1 MYPTF
6 TEEQSISDAADT
18 QPNTFSIE
26 INNILNQFQ
35 FPIFSSPWQAT
46 VQHQIPNVHIYP
58 PPGHSVTTLPS
69 PPSFSHQ
76 FLGNPYND
84 ISSILT
90 SPDSSEHLSMAMSPD
105 YSMSYRRH
113 SMLELHQ
120 IHLGATQM
128 QDEVPQPD
136 NMAYLGIPN
145 VSGQQYSAVTV
156 TPSLHGSSP
165 STTVETVG
173 PDMFAVPSPQSIQS
187 PQIGLRVQ
195 EQCNSETNASTHR
208 ALLGKM
214 LSLAES
220 QSPHASWAPNAAAA
234 LTHCSGVNPLPQYAC
249 TMDMSQSN
257 VLASTLMKTPAPDD
271 QLDTACVGAPEAL
284 PNPTCGARRRS
295 RGSLRSVQSA
305 SMVFPPE
312 AQRALQEVLLR
323 IQNHPYPDSATI
335 RQLKDEYELST
346 KQIRNWFAL
355 RRFRHMYWTEHE
367 GIRKWHFRRNAM

>member
-69 PPSFSHQ
+69 PPSISHQ
-76 FLGNPYND
+76 FLDNPYND

-90 SPDSSEHLSMAMSPD
+90 RSDSSEHLGMALSPD

-120 IHLGATQM
+120 MHLGATQM

-173 PDMFAVPSPQSIQS
+173 PDTFAVPSPQSIQS
-187 PQIGLRVQ
+187 PQLGLRVQ

-249 TMDMSQSN
+249 AVDMNQSN

-284 PNPTCGARRRS
+284 PNLTCGARRRS
-295 RGSLRSVQSA
+295 RGSLRSSQSA

-312 AQRALQEVLLR
+312 AQRALQE
-323 IQNHPYPDSATI
+323 
-335 RQLKDEYELST
+335 
-346 KQIRNWFAL
+346 
-355 RRFRHMYWTEHE
+355 
-367 GIRKWHFRRNAM
+367 